1 MLQPS
6 VDSPELRLRFREDLA
21 SPSEASYFKSVASV
35 RYPHERANLDIRAR
49 PAKNSRQS
57 YPSRSLANRG
67 SGLMAAVMMTMAMK
81 ASRTVKARIS
91 QACPIHNVTYNIVY
105 NIYIYIYIYIS
116 YIYTLSQ
123 FKTRISIETSIGLE
137 SIPRVYN

>member
-1 MLQPS
+1 
-6 VDSPELRLRFREDLA
+6 
-21 SPSEASYFKSVASV
+21 
-35 RYPHERANLDIRAR
+35 
-49 PAKNSRQS
+49 
-57 YPSRSLANRG
+57 
-67 SGLMAAVMMTMAMK
+67 MAAVMMTMAMK

-105 NIYIYIYIYIS
+105 NIYIYIS

>member
-105 NIYIYIYIYIS
+105 NIYIYIS